1 MEPRHPQGE
10 AGEVHLHQEEAV
22 VEEVQSLQEPEE
34 AAGVVEGLRLM
45 GEEAEAEAR
54 VVLRL
59 LEEEEG
65 AVVGHSLK
73 EVEVEA
79 EGARHWRREGEELA
93 AKQQGLAEAGEVGQ
107 DCGPVEEAED
117 LPQRSAQEQL
127 WEEAAVGWQGFAEEE
142 EAALEVPNCGWAVLA
157 GRIPSA
163 PPGKEEEPRNGG
175 HHHPP

>member
-22 VEEVQSLQEPEE
+22 VEEAQNRQEPEE
-34 AAGVVEGLRLM
+34 AAGVVEGLRLT
-45 GEEAEAEAR
+45 GEEEAEAR

-59 LEEEEG
+59 LEEEEEG
-65 AVVGHSLK
+65 VVVEHSLK
-73 EVEVEA
+73 EVEA
-79 EGARHWRREGEELA
+79 EGPRHWRREGEELA
-93 AKQQGLAEAGEVGQ
+93 AKRQGLAEAGEVGQ

-117 LPQRSAQEQL
+117 LPQRSAQEEL
-127 WEEAAVGWQGFAEEE
+127 WEEAVVGWQGSVEGE